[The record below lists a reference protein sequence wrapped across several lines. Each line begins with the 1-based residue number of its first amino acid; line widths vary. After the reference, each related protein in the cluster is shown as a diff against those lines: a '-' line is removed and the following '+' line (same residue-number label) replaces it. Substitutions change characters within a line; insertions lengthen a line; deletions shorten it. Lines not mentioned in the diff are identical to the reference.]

1 MNELRLSIAVGNYDR
16 VRPLRDGEVKIDGV
30 LPIFLDLEPEEIFF
44 RAFRH
49 AEFDVCEMSL
59 SSTVVQIAKGTAEYI
74 ALPVY
79 PSRIFR
85 HTGIYIRTDRGIKRP
100 EDLKGRRV
108 GIPEYQLTACVWI
121 RALLQ
126 DEYGVAPSDV
136 TWVRSGIESP
146 GRPEKIRL
154 NLPEGVRM
162 VEPDE
167 PKSLSQLLADGDIDA
182 IVAPRPPSCFE
193 RRLPHIGWLFPD
205 PMAAAKEYF
214 RRTGIFPI
222 MHVLGV
228 RRELVEAYPFLPAS
242 LVKAFTEAKD
252 LTVARLEDNSAAK
265 ATLPWLEE
273 QVAEARALMGH
284 DFWSYGVE
292 SNRKLLDTF
301 LEHHHKQGLSERR
314 LAIEDIFPPS
324 VMESVVI

>member
-1 MNELRLSIAVGNYDR
+1 MNELQLSIAVGNYDR
-16 VRPLRDGEVKIDGV
+16 VRPLRDGEVRIDGV
-30 LPIFLDLEPEEIFF
+30 SPVFLDLEPEEIFF

-59 SSTVVQIAKGTAEYI
+59 SSTVIQTAKGQSAYV

-85 HTGIYIRTDRGIKRP
+85 HTGIYIRTDRGIERP
-100 EDLKGRRV
+100 QDLKGRRV

-126 DEYGVAPSDV
+126 DEYGVAPSGI
-136 TWVRSGIESP
+136 TWVHSGIESAD
-146 GRPEKIRL
+146 RPEKIAL
-154 NLPEGVRM
+154 TLPEGVRM
-162 VEPDE
+162 IAPDT
-167 PKSLSQLLADGDIDA
+167 PKSLSQLLADGDVDA
-182 IVAPRPPSCFE
+182 VVSPRPPSCFE
-193 RRLPHIGWLFPD
+193 RGAPNVGWLFPD
-205 PMAAAKEYF
+205 PMTAAKQYYQ
-214 RRTGIFPI
+214 RSGIFPI

-228 RRELVEAYPFLPAS
+228 RRELVAAYPFLPAS
-242 LVKAFTEAKD
+242 LVKAFTQAKD
-252 LTVARLEDNSAAK
+252 LTVARLQDNSAAK

-273 QVAEARALMGH
+273 QVAQARVLMGH

-292 SNRKLLDTF
+292 KNRALLDTF
-301 LEHHHKQGLSERR
+301 LDHHHGQGLSPRR
-314 LAIEDIFPPS
+314 VTIEELFPAS